1 MKTLPKCLSC
11 IVDDLCGA
19 LESEVKEEET
29 KFEIENQALNWL
41 SKNYGPEK
49 IPSYYITQVHRIL
62 KEESGI
68 ETPFKERREK
78 SNQVVETVVKRQ
90 REEIEDIEN
99 DYERFHHL
107 IKWVIAGNHLDFR
120 TVGTGYGFPVEEI
133 ENMMKEVVNEGL
145 HIDESK
151 KIYERLKNSDEV
163 LYLFDN
169 VGEIVLDKLMIEEIT
184 KHGVKVTSAAKSG
197 PITSDATIQNAKEIG
212 VNEVSNLISTGKDT
226 LGLDIYDMSK
236 EVEEALDRADLTI
249 SKGQAN
255 FYALSEIRDSIESE
269 IACLF
274 KTKCDP
280 VSKKFGLEGSVNI
293 AKILE

>member
-1 MKTLPKCLSC
+1 M
-11 IVDDLCGA
+11 DDLCGA
-19 LESEVKEEET
+19 LESEVEDEEM
-29 KFEIENQALNWL
+29 KFRITNEALSWL

-68 ETPFKERREK
+68 DIPFKERRDK
-78 SNQVVETVVKRQ
+78 SNQVVQAVVDRQ
-90 REEIEDIEN
+90 KEKIEDIED
-99 DYERFHHL
+99 DYERFHHI

-133 ENMMKEVVNEGL
+133 ENMMKKVVNEGL

-151 KIYERLKNSDEV
+151 EIYKILKNSDEI

-169 VGEIVLDKLMIEEIT
+169 VGEIVLDKLLIEEMT
-184 KHGVKVTSAAKSG
+184 RHDVKVTSAAKAG
-197 PITSDATIQNAKEIG
+197 PITSDATLKNAKDIG
-212 VNEVSNLISTGKDT
+212 VDEVSNLISTEKDT

-255 FYALSEIRDSIESE
+255 YYAMSEIHNSVESE
-269 IACLF
+269 VACLF

-293 AKILE
+293 AKIL